1 MSDPS
6 TAVETGP
13 HLPAGAP
20 RASDALSVEAA
31 PVGATIVALCVA
43 MATGGL
49 AARSLHEA
57 QPVLAIALA
66 PALGLGLYALV
77 RLMNVAKASLSVRSM
92 AIVFA
97 TGFAMIY
104 YLVLAGETYRPHRS
118 SDPIV
123 RLEQGLTLLLWLFGA
138 AAVPIAIAAIGAW
151 RAGGATRRH
160 VRPGARAPF
169 FVTVGLGAAT
179 FSVSMGILVAAMAV
193 LPRAAYVYALLAILF
208 VLPLAFHSVQ
218 TYLYGRILSRW
229 EVESIPDPLVRAL
242 AELRSRCSFQFDR
255 VICLDAGYSNG
266 RVAAVTS
273 SIRSATLLLS
283 EPLVGLLDRDELLAV
298 LAHETAHVELNHV
311 RRKLIFG
318 VLATAIGI
326 TSYTL
331 VSVGL
336 DQILPRDLRL
346 ARVLL
351 LGPLLSVGR
360 RAYDLFVTRKHEC
373 EADVYAARAAG
384 AGALLRALEKLGAS
398 RDSTRIANRWTTH
411 STWETRSRR
420 LRNMAARE
428 GRDER
433 SRWRD

>member
-1 MSDPS
+1 M
-6 TAVETGP
+6 
-13 HLPAGAP
+13 
-20 RASDALSVEAA
+20 
-31 PVGATIVALCVA
+31 GATIVALCVA

-336 DQILPRDLRL
+336 DQHPSSRPASGARSPFGTAPLGRTPCLRPV
-346 ARVLL
+346 RHEK
-351 LGPLLSVGR
+351 
-360 RAYDLFVTRKHEC
+360 TRM
-373 EADVYAARAAG
+373 RG
-384 AGALLRALEKLGAS
+384 
-398 RDSTRIANRWTTH
+398 
-411 STWETRSRR
+411 RR
-420 LRNMAARE
+420 LRRESRGRGRPAARTGE
-428 GRDER
+428 ARRQPRLDQDRQPLDDPQHLGDAIAAASEHGCTRR
-433 SRWRD
+433 PR